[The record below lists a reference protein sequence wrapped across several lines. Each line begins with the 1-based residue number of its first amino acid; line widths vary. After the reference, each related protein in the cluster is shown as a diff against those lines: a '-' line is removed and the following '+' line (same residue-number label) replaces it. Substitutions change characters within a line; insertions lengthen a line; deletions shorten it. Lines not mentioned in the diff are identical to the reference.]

1 MLSSI
6 LKLFSLD
13 SRCLLQSKTAPLIL
27 INLGFHGFPT
37 FTGVMFT
44 NLGQTR
50 IDTVMHRVSL
60 VKSLREATYERRQ
73 SNKKKL
79 SRSRLQQLAG
89 EDYRVNAGFVAKVVP
104 ELDSVI
110 ISQPAET
117 SWIRLHGDW
126 ITGSTGPLIEIFD
139 CWSTC
144 SYGRLWVITSYFYG
158 VIHSIN
164 RVSWVLITGISGHNC
179 RYEKLD
185 LLQILQHQGTCLWS
199 TYQDQKVLSWL
210 RLDEIKL
217 FYTKF
222 PTVGYVYLFYTW
234 FSCILQYLSI
244 ITKNILLLP
253 PCFSI
258 SHYFS
263 NMFPW
268 F

>member
-1 MLSSI
+1 MSHEFWYLDWIDHSYWTRKGITIARKLNLNFGLWSANKDVKLTLANGMLGSI

-27 INLGFHGFPT
+27 INLGFHT

-50 IDTVMHRVSL
+50 IGTVMHRVSL

-117 SWIRLHGDW
+117 SWIRLAR
-126 ITGSTGPLIEIFD
+126 
-139 CWSTC
+139 
-144 SYGRLWVITSYFYG
+144 RLD
-158 VIHSIN
+158 H
-164 RVSWVLITGISGHNC
+164 R
-179 RYEKLD
+179 LD
-185 LLQILQHQGTCLWS
+185 RSL
-199 TYQDQKVLSWL
+199 DRDL
-210 RLDEIKL
+210 RLLK
-217 FYTKF
+217 
-222 PTVGYVYLFYTW
+222 YLQLWPFMSY
-234 FSCILQYLSI
+234 
-244 ITKNILLLP
+244 N
-253 PCFSI
+253 
-258 SHYFS
+258 
-263 NMFPW
+263 
-268 F
+268 